1 MSLLSAHKQ
10 GVGHDHAAENTLE
23 GISRAAKTCDY
34 VEFDVQRCGD
44 GTFVLH
50 HDGSVLI
57 DGEVRPIEAI
67 THTEFVTATGTTCT
81 LSDVCETLRGRA
93 KAHVDLKFTSPKVLY
108 ATPLDTYEVEAA
120 HIIVSILGEKNAII
134 TTTEDATVKA
144 VRAWSTDAAPE
155 LLVGLSL
162 GKIVTHLATR
172 EQLKV
177 RISEAFPARRLRKC
191 HANLIVANKVLASIS
206 LVRFATRHNFP
217 VLVWTVDNESE
228 LKKWLRDD
236 RVWMVTTN
244 FPELARRNS
253 TDDMTPT
260 LISVPTEDPE

>member
-10 GVGHDHAAENTLE
+10 GVGHNHAAENTIE
-23 GISRAAKTCDY
+23 GITAAANICDY

-50 HDGSVLI
+50 HDGSVLL
-57 DGEVRPIEAI
+57 DGKIRPIEALTYI
-67 THTEFVTATGTTCT
+67 EFVTATGTTCT
-81 LSDVCETLRGRA
+81 LEDACETLRGKA

-108 ATPLDTYEVEAA
+108 TTPLDTYEVEATQA
-120 HIIVSILGEKNAII
+120 IVSILGATNAII
-134 TTTEDATVKA
+134 TTAEDVTVKA
-144 VRAWSTDAAPE
+144 VRAWSIDAAPE

-162 GKIVTHLATR
+162 GKVITHLATR

-177 RISEAFPARRLRKC
+177 RISEAFPARRLRRC

-206 LVRFATRHNFP
+206 LVRYAARHNFP
-217 VLVWTVDNESE
+217 VLVWTVDDESE

-244 FPELARRNS
+244 FPELAR
-253 TDDMTPT
+253 
-260 LISVPTEDPE
+260 